1 MIKFIKGDLIKLIK
15 EDAFDIV
22 MHGANCFCTMGSGI
36 AYQMRIN
43 FPELYN
49 ADLQTK
55 SGDKSK
61 VGTYTYYLKQ
71 QNAKV
76 MNQHSRNEYK
86 YTMLINAY
94 TQYTYGNRK
103 DLFEYAGFESILKSL
118 IPVMTYK
125 KIGLPLIG
133 CGLAGGDK
141 TRILKII
148 EDTIGHL
155 DVTIVE
161 YDNT

>member
-1 MIKFIKGDLIKLIK
+1 MIKFINGDLIKLIK

-22 MHGANCFCTMGSGI
+22 MHGCNCFCTMGGGI
-36 AYQMRIN
+36 ALQFKNN
-43 FPELYN
+43 FPELYQ
-49 ADLQTK
+49 ADLATK
-55 SGDKSK
+55 AGDKSK
-61 VGTYTYYLKQ
+61 LGTYTYWLRQ
-71 QNAKV
+71 QRAKV
-76 MNQHSRNEYK
+76 MNQHSRAEFK

-94 TQYTYGNRK
+94 TQYSFMRGQDN
-103 DLFEYAGFESILKSL
+103 FEYEHFKSLLESL

-141 TRILKII
+141 ERILKII

-161 YDNT
+161 YDR

>member
-1 MIKFIKGDLIKLIK
+1 MIKIIKGDLIKLIK

-22 MHGANCFCTMGSGI
+22 MHGANCFNTMGGGI

-43 FPELYN
+43 FPELYE

-61 VGTYTYYLKQ
+61 VGTYTYWLRQ
-71 QNAKV
+71 QKAKV
-76 MNQHSRNEYK
+76 LNQHSRAEFK

-94 TQYTYGNRK
+94 TQFTYGREK
-103 DLFEYAGFESILKSL
+103 DQFEYEGFESILKSL

-125 KIGLPLIG
+125 KIGLPWIG

-141 TRILKII
+141 ERILKII

-161 YDNT
+161 YNK